1 MQSDPPKLA
10 RRSRHSS
17 HRRPGSDA
25 VSAGRSRIAA
35 LNGVHSLS
43 APSPH
48 AADTAGDRAAASVVL
63 VAASLD
69 LLGGQGVQAQGL
81 ADHLR
86 ADGLSARLLPVNP
99 AFPCGVRWL
108 RRLPYARTLVNQALY
123 LSSLPGLRRADVVH
137 VFSAA
142 YFSFLLGPAPAM
154 LAARLLGKR
163 LILNY
168 HSGEAEDH
176 LTRWGPL
183 VHPWLRLADEIVV
196 PSIYLQGIF
205 TRFGYPVKVI
215 SNLIDVSRFRYRE
228 RVPLGPRF
236 LSIRNLES
244 HYGVDVILHAFARI
258 QLRYPRATLLIGGDG
273 SQRRPLERLA
283 RELGLRGVTFIGS
296 FAPTEAPDIYDDA
309 DVLLNASAVDNQPV
323 SLLEAFASGLPV
335 VSTATGDIGNM
346 LQGGRAGAIVS
357 AADPEAIAMAAMR
370 LLNDPG
376 RARLLARTARTSL
389 DGFTWSSVRNSW
401 MSLYGQRQV

>member
-1 MQSDPPKLA
+1 MQSDSSKQA
-10 RRSRHSS
+10 RRTRYSP
-17 HRRPGSDA
+17 HRRPGSDV
-25 VSAGRSRIAA
+25 VSAGRSRRAA
-35 LNGVHSLS
+35 VDGGQSLS
-43 APSPH
+43 SAPLH
-48 AADTAGDRAAASVVL
+48 AVDHPRDRAAGSVAL

-81 ADHLR
+81 AEHLR
-86 ADGLSARLLPVNP
+86 ADGVTARLLPVNP
-99 AFPCGVRWL
+99 VFPHGLRWL

-154 LAARLLGKR
+154 VAARMLGKR

-196 PSIYLQGIF
+196 PSIYLQGVF

-215 SNLIDVSRFRYRE
+215 SNLIDVSRFKYRE
-228 RVPLGPRF
+228 RTPLGPRF

-273 SQRRPLERLA
+273 SQRRALERLA
-283 RELGLRGVTFIGS
+283 GELGLRGVTFIGS
-296 FAPTEAPDIYDDA
+296 FTPAEAPDIYDDA
-309 DVLLNASAVDNQPV
+309 DMLLNASAIDNQPV

-335 VSTATGDIGNM
+335 VSTPTGDIGNM
-346 LQGGRAGAIVS
+346 LQAGRAGTIVS
-357 AADPEAIAMAAMR
+357 DADPEAIAMAALM
-370 LLNDPG
+370 LLDNPA
-376 RARLLARTARTSL
+376 RARLLARTARASL
-389 DGFTWSSVRNSW
+389 DRFSWSSVRNSW